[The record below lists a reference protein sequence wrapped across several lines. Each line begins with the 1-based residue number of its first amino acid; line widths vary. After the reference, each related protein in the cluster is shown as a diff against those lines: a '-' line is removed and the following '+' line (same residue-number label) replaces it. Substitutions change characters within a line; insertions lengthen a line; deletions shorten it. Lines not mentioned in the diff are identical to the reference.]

1 MYFNDNII
9 VLLRRHFRERD
20 RMVSAYSLNHG
31 RIVLRFPGVNKEAS
45 KLKAF
50 SEPFVNSEVRI
61 YFRTNASIGCA
72 TGGELTTVYPN
83 LRRNAHK
90 TNLALHFCELMH
102 RLTPEQN
109 PNPNKFYLLENSL
122 SELDNFKF
130 NEAAAP
136 AFLLR
141 LMQLSGYG
149 VAEKPLLN
157 IPSEFWT
164 ALHKENL
171 HNLTFNTTEDI
182 VYLNKARYVCR
193 RFLNKYLTYPL
204 NTINELDL
212 TIPLEESSRV
222 TSPQVRE
229 ALSVLEEVLQP
240 A

>member
-1 MYFNDNII
+1 MI
-9 VLLRRHFRERD
+9 
-20 RMVSAYSLNHG
+20 SAYSLNHG

-50 SEPFVNSEVRI
+50 SEPFVNSEVRV
-61 YFRTNASIGCA
+61 YLRTNASIGCA
-72 TGGELTTVYPN
+72 TGGKLNTVYPN
-83 LRRNAHK
+83 LRTNVRK
-90 TNLALHFCELMH
+90 TNLALFFCELMH

-130 NEAAAP
+130 NEASAP

-149 VAEKPLLN
+149 VEEKPLLN
-157 IPSEFWT
+157 IPADFWA
-164 ALHKENL
+164 ALHKEDL
-171 HNLTFNTTEDI
+171 HNLTFNTAEDI

-204 NTINELDL
+204 NTVGELDL
-212 TIPLEESSRV
+212 TIPLEESTQT
-222 TSPQVRE
+222 TSPQVRA

>member
-31 RIVLRFPGVNKEAS
+31 RIVLRFPGINKEAS

-61 YFRTNASIGCA
+61 YLRSNASIGCA
-72 TGGELTTVYPN
+72 TGGKLVTVYPN
-83 LRRNAHK
+83 LRNNVRK
-90 TNLALHFCELMH
+90 TNVALYFCELMH
-102 RLTPEQN
+102 RLTPEQS

-122 SELDNFKF
+122 AELDNFKF

-149 VAEKPLLN
+149 VESKPLLN
-157 IPSEFWT
+157 IPAEFWA
-164 ALHKENL
+164 ALHKDNL
-171 HNLTFNTTEDI
+171 HNLTFDNAEEI

-193 RFLNKYLTYPL
+193 RFLNKYLAYPL
-204 NTINELDL
+204 NTIGELDL
-212 TIPLEESSRV
+212 TVPLEESTRV
-222 TSPQVRE
+222 TSPQVRA

>member
-72 TGGELTTVYPN
+72 TGGNLTSVYPN
-83 LRRNAHK
+83 LRKNVRK

-102 RLTPEQN
+102 RLTPEQS

-122 SELDNFKF
+122 TELNNFKF

-141 LMQLSGYG
+141 LMQLSGFG

-157 IPSEFWT
+157 IPADFWT
-164 ALHKENL
+164 ALHKDDL
-171 HNLTFNTTEDI
+171 HNLAFNTAEEI
-182 VYLNKARYVCR
+182 IYLNKARYVCK

-212 TIPLEESSRV
+212 TIPLKEIGHNTQQEK
-222 TSPQVRE
+222 Q
-229 ALSVLEEVLQP
+229 ALTVLEEVLQP
-240 A
+240 V

>member
-1 MYFNDNII
+1 MYFTDSII

-20 RMVSAYSLNHG
+20 RMISAYSLNHG

-72 TGGELTTVYPN
+72 TGGKLVTVYPN
-83 LRRNAHK
+83 LRQNVRK
-90 TNLALHFCELMH
+90 TNVALYFCELMH

-109 PNPNKFYLLENSL
+109 PNPNKFYLLEKSL
-122 SELDNFKF
+122 NELENFKF
-130 NEAAAP
+130 NEAFAP

-141 LMQLSGYG
+141 LMQASGFG

-157 IPSEFWT
+157 IPSDFWS
-164 ALHKENL
+164 ALHKEDL
-171 HNLTFNTTEDI
+171 HNLTFTTAQDI

-204 NTINELDL
+204 NTVNELDL
-212 TIPLEESSRV
+212 TIPLAEIERP
-222 TSPQVRE
+222 TMQE
-229 ALSVLEEVLQP
+229 KQALTALEEVLQP
-240 A
+240 V

>member
-72 TGGELTTVYPN
+72 TGGEITTVYPN
-83 LRRNAHK
+83 LRKNVRK

-102 RLTPEQN
+102 RLTPEQS
-109 PNPNKFYLLENSL
+109 PNPNKFYLLEKSL
-122 SELDNFKF
+122 SELENFKF

-157 IPSEFWT
+157 IPSEFWVT
-164 ALHKENL
+164 LHKEDL
-171 HNLTFNTTEDI
+171 HNLNFNTAEEI
-182 VYLNKARYVCR
+182 IYLNKARYVCR

-212 TIPLEESSRV
+212 TIPLQEIQHNTQQEK
-222 TSPQVRE
+222 Q

-240 A
+240 V

>member
-1 MYFNDNII
+1 
-9 VLLRRHFRERD
+9 
-20 RMVSAYSLNHG
+20 MVSAYSLNHG
-31 RIVLRFPGVNKEAS
+31 RIVLRFPGINKEAS

-61 YFRTNASIGCA
+61 YLRSNASIGCA
-72 TGGELTTVYPN
+72 TGGKLVTVYPN
-83 LRRNAHK
+83 LRNNVRK
-90 TNLALHFCELMH
+90 TNVALYFCELMH
-102 RLTPEQN
+102 RLTPEQS

-122 SELDNFKF
+122 AELDNFKF

-149 VAEKPLLN
+149 VESKPLLN
-157 IPSEFWT
+157 IPAEFWA
-164 ALHKENL
+164 ALHKDNL
-171 HNLTFNTTEDI
+171 HNLTFDNAEEI

-193 RFLNKYLTYPL
+193 RFLNKYLAYPL
-204 NTINELDL
+204 NTIGELDL
-212 TIPLEESSRV
+212 TVPLEESTRV
-222 TSPQVRE
+222 TSPQVRA

>member
-1 MYFNDNII
+1 MYFTDSVII
-9 VLLRRHFRERD
+9 LLRRHFRERD

-50 SEPFVNSEVRI
+50 SEPFVNSDVRI
-61 YFRTNASIGCA
+61 YLRNNASVACA
-72 TGGELTTVYPN
+72 TGGKLNTVYPN
-83 LRRNAHK
+83 IRTNVRK
-90 TNLALHFCELMH
+90 TNLALYFCELMY

-109 PNPNKFYLLENSL
+109 PNPNKFHLLDNSL
-122 SELDNFKF
+122 TELENFKF

-136 AFLLR
+136 AFMLR

-157 IPSEFWT
+157 IPADFWA
-164 ALHKENL
+164 ALHKEDL
-171 HNLTFNTTEDI
+171 HNLAFTTSEEI
-182 VYLNKARYVCR
+182 IYLNKARYICR

-204 NTINELDL
+204 NTVGELDL
-212 TIPLEESSRV
+212 TVPLEESARV
-222 TSPQVRE
+222 TSPQVRA

>member
-72 TGGELTTVYPN
+72 TGGEITTVYPN
-83 LRRNAHK
+83 LRKNVRK

-109 PNPNKFYLLENSL
+109 PNPNKFYLLEKSL
-122 SELDNFKF
+122 SELENFKF

-149 VAEKPLLN
+149 VESKPLLN
-157 IPSEFWT
+157 IPADFWT
-164 ALHKENL
+164 ALHKEDL
-171 HNLTFNTTEDI
+171 HNLTFNTAEEI
-182 VYLNKARYVCR
+182 IYLNKARYVCR

-212 TIPLEESSRV
+212 TIPLEESSHV

-229 ALSVLEEVLQP
+229 ALSVLEDVLQP